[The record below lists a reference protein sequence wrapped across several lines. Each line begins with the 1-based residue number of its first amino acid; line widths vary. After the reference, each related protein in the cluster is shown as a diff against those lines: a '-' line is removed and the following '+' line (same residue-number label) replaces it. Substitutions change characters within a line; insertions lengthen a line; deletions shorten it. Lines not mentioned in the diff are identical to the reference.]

1 MARVKI
7 CGLSRPED
15 IDYANAASPDYIG
28 FVFAESRR
36 KVTAEAASAMKKRLS
51 PTIKAAG
58 VFVDAEQSFI
68 AEICKKGI
76 IDIIQLHGAE
86 DGEYIAAVKA
96 LTGKPVIKAFR
107 VKGAKEAAEAENSPA
122 DWVLFD
128 AYSPKAAGGTGVTF
142 DWSAVEGVR
151 RPFFLAGG
159 LDVSNIESAFGRLDP
174 FCFDVSG
181 GAETCGFKDGKKMA
195 DIVKLVRS
203 LK

>member
-1 MARVKI
+1 MARIKI

-15 IDYANAASPDYIG
+15 MDYANAASPDYIG

-36 KVTAEAASAMKKRLS
+36 RVTAESALAMKKRLS
-51 PTIKAAG
+51 PAIKAAG

-96 LTGKPVIKAFR
+96 LTGKPVIKAFC
-107 VKGAKEAAEAENSPA
+107 VKGAKGAAEAENSPA

-128 AYSPKAAGGTGVTF
+128 AYSPEEAGGTGVTF
-142 DWSAVEGVR
+142 DWSAIKNVR

-159 LDVSNIESAFGRLDP
+159 LNVSNMESAFRELNP
-174 FCFDVSG
+174 FCFDVSS
-181 GAETCGFKDGKKMA
+181 GAETGGFKDGRKMA